1 MRRFIAPCLIAFSVL
16 APSPSRGQTTAPLHL
31 EDFLHAV
38 RERNPDIQAARERL
52 QAARAKPAQASAYDD
67 PMVSWEVW
75 NAPQPFH
82 ISDADNNIVRLS
94 QKLPF
99 PGKRSAAGHMAT
111 RDADIAEQ
119 MARSVELDVLNGA
132 TKAYYDLWMAHQ
144 NVLIYSRDKELVE
157 HFAKIAETKYGVGQ
171 VSQPD
176 VLRAQVERTRLINR
190 VNTETL
196 SVESAAAALTAFLSD
211 TEDSPIGIPDTPPP
225 PSLSTPLDDLQALAL
240 KMRPE
245 LAAQDAAIARDE
257 EGVRLAK
264 LNYLPDFEVT
274 GGRFVNAHG
283 GDGFGGMISLSVPIA
298 YKYKYDAALAEAE
311 AHLAATRTDRRR
323 VEDALR
329 RDVKQAYLRARSA
342 LEQYRL
348 FTTTHIPQ
356 AEQAL
361 QATQIGYET
370 GKTDFLSLIDSVRA
384 IESVHV
390 EHIQAAADF
399 EKAYADLERA
409 VGTTIQPPS
418 GNVNP

>member
-1 MRRFIAPCLIAFSVL
+1 MLRFLALFAVAFSVL
-16 APSPSRGQTTAPLHL
+16 APSPSRAQTTAPLHL
-31 EDFLHAV
+31 EDFLQAV
-38 RERNPDIQAARERL
+38 REHNPDIQAARERL
-52 QAARAKPAQASAYDD
+52 QAARTKPAQASAYDD

-75 NAPQPFH
+75 NAPEAFH

-99 PGKRSAAGHMAT
+99 PGKRSAAGHMAA

-119 MARSVELDVLNGA
+119 MARSVELDVMNGA
-132 TKAYYDLWMAHQ
+132 TKAYYDLWMTHQ
-144 NVLIYSRDKELVE
+144 NILIYTRDKELIE

-190 VNTETL
+190 VNTETI
-196 SVESAAAALTAFLSD
+196 SAESGAATLTAFLSD
-211 TEDSPIGIPDTPPP
+211 AEDSPVGVPDTPPP
-225 PSLSTPLDDLQALAL
+225 PSLPTPLDELLVLAL
-240 KMRPE
+240 KTRPE
-245 LAAQDAAIARDE
+245 LAAQDAAIAREE

-264 LNYLPDFEVT
+264 LNYLPDFEVS
-274 GGRFVNAHG
+274 GGRFINAHG
-283 GDGFGGMISLSVPIA
+283 GDGVGAMISLSIPIA
-298 YKYKYDAALAEAE
+298 YKYKYDAALAEAD
-311 AHLAATRTDRRR
+311 ARLAAARTDRRR

-329 RDVKQAYLRARSA
+329 RDVKQAFLRARTA

-361 QATQIGYET
+361 QATQMGYAT

-409 VGTTIQPPS
+409 VGTTIPPAS
-418 GNVNP
+418 GKVD

>member
-1 MRRFIAPCLIAFSVL
+1 MMRLIAFFAVIFSVP
-16 APSPSRGQTTAPLHL
+16 ASSPSLAQTNAPLHL
-31 EDFLHAV
+31 EAFLQAV
-38 RERNPDIQAARERL
+38 REHNPDIQAARERL

-75 NAPQPFH
+75 NAPEVFH
-82 ISDADNNIVRLS
+82 VSEADNNIVRLS

-99 PGKRSAAGHMAT
+99 PGKRTLAGHMAS

-132 TKAYYDLWMAHQ
+132 TKAYYDLWMTHQ
-144 NVLIYSRDKELVE
+144 NILIYSRDKVLIE
-157 HFAKIAETKYGVGQ
+157 HFAKIAETKYGLGQ

-190 VNTETL
+190 VNTERI
-196 SVESAAAALTAFLSD
+196 SAESGAATLTAFLSD
-211 TEDSPIGIPDTPPP
+211 TEDFPVGVPDTPPP
-225 PSLSTPLDDLQALAL
+225 PSLPTPLDELLALAL
-240 KMRPE
+240 KTRPE
-245 LAAQDAAIARDE
+245 LAAQDAAIAREE

-264 LNYLPDFEVT
+264 LNYLPDFEVS
-274 GGRFVNAHG
+274 GGRFINAHG
-283 GDGFGGMISLSVPIA
+283 GDGVGAMISLSIPIA

-311 AHLAATRTDRRR
+311 AHLAAARTDRRR

-329 RDVKQAYLRARSA
+329 RDVKQAFLRARTA

-361 QATQIGYET
+361 QATQVGYAT

-384 IESVHV
+384 IESIHV

-409 VGTTIQPPS
+409 VGTTIPPRA
-418 GNVNP
+418 GR

>member
-1 MRRFIAPCLIAFSVL
+1 MMRLIACFAVIFSVP
-16 APSPSRGQTTAPLHL
+16 AASPSLAQTNAPLHL
-31 EDFLHAV
+31 EAFLQAV
-38 RERNPDIQAARERL
+38 REHNPDIQAARERL

-75 NAPQPFH
+75 NAPEVFH
-82 ISDADNNIVRLS
+82 VSEADNNIVRLS

-99 PGKRSAAGHMAT
+99 PGKRTLAGHMAS

-132 TKAYYDLWMAHQ
+132 TKAYYDLWMTHQ
-144 NVLIYSRDKELVE
+144 NILIYSRDKELIE
-157 HFAKIAETKYGVGQ
+157 RFAKIAETKYGLGQ

-190 VNTETL
+190 VNTETI
-196 SVESAAAALTAFLSD
+196 SAESGAATLTAFLSD
-211 TEDSPIGIPDTPPP
+211 TEDSPVGVPDTPPP
-225 PSLSTPLDDLQALAL
+225 PSLPTPLDELLALAL
-240 KMRPE
+240 KTRPE
-245 LAAQDAAIARDE
+245 LAAQDAAIAREE

-264 LNYLPDFEVT
+264 LNYLPDFEVS
-274 GGRFVNAHG
+274 GGRFINAQG
-283 GDGFGGMISLSVPIA
+283 GDGVGAMISLSIPIA

-311 AHLAATRTDRRR
+311 ARLAAARTDRRR

-329 RDVKQAYLRARSA
+329 RDVKQAFLRARTA

-361 QATQIGYET
+361 QATQVGYAT

-384 IESVHV
+384 IESIHV

-409 VGTTIQPPS
+409 VGTTIPPS
-418 GNVNP
+418 SGKVE